1 MTLLG
6 AVSTFIH
13 TFATHARVGL
23 LVNMPF
29 SFSES
34 DDDDEPGLAASRKR
48 PATVAA
54 DASKRSRTALPTMP
68 SGRMHQPPSQEL
80 SGAVRRA
87 APPLPTTSHP
97 FSASQHSLSRPS
109 QPRQTGPAELIRS
122 VTPPA
127 SASAVGAPVRLPTQP
142 RLPGPAEL
150 HRSAAP
156 AASASARA
164 PVRLGVSAPY
174 PGDPSRVR
182 RPEPASSTE
191 ADPFAA
197 FEMLKRAPEH
207 HGGARSAVEA
217 RPSGFHSTQPRGS
230 AGGGNGSG
238 GGSGGGG
245 GGSASG
251 GGGASGYGGGPPPHH
266 QHVDLKQALL
276 DHVLSWRSELA
287 ETNPRHSPV
296 PQGAAAESSSGAAGG
311 AAGAA
316 MSPPTTFGSANAYLE
331 HFRPLLLLE
340 LQQELLKGSQERR
353 AEPTTSARF
362 CAYGGAPAR
371 VRASPGRSGGPP
383 DGWASFEVVVE
394 VESADCMLIASLRAC

>member
-1 MTLLG
+1 M
-6 AVSTFIH
+6 
-13 TFATHARVGL
+13 
-23 LVNMPF
+23 
-29 SFSES
+29 
-34 DDDDEPGLAASRKR
+34 
-48 PATVAA
+48 
-54 DASKRSRTALPTMP
+54 
-68 SGRMHQPPSQEL
+68 
-80 SGAVRRA
+80 
-87 APPLPTTSHP
+87 
-97 FSASQHSLSRPS
+97 
-109 QPRQTGPAELIRS
+109 
-122 VTPPA
+122 
-127 SASAVGAPVRLPTQP
+127 
-142 RLPGPAEL
+142 
-150 HRSAAP
+150 
-156 AASASARA
+156 
-164 PVRLGVSAPY
+164 RLGVSAPY

-296 PQGAAAESSSGAAGG
+296 PQGAAAEGSSGAAGG

-353 AEPTTSARF
+353 AEPPTSARF
-362 CAYGGAPAR
+362 GTSGGPPAR
-371 VRASPGRSGGPP
+371 VRASAGRTGGPP
-383 DGWASFEVVVE
+383 DGWASFEVNIE
-394 VESADCMLIASLRAC
+394 VQSDGL